1 MSTSSDVAADP
12 EGVKGEMAKDDKK
25 SRPLCVF
32 FSCSTTTSASII
44 SFRFFDSDIDNTD
57 DGLDSDVISAHSFK
71 TRTPT
76 KTSKKDA
83 AKLKEPVYLDSLPE
97 ITDSGIKRNKDIQN
111 NPLTLDEDA
120 IDPLLREDHKTLP
133 ILR

>member
-1 MSTSSDVAADP
+1 M
-12 EGVKGEMAKDDKK
+12 
-25 SRPLCVF
+25 
-32 FSCSTTTSASII
+32 I

-83 AKLKEPVYLDSLPE
+83 EKLKEPVYLDSFPE